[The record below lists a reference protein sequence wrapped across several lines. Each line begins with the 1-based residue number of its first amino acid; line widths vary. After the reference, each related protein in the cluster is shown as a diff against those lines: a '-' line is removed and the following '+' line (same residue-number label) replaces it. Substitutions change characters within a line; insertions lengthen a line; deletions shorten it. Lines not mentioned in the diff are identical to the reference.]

1 MAILAASASILCA
14 KGLLWPPE
22 YFMDG
27 GNFGRAILPLF
38 SQRFCGIVR
47 GKGTFPGRGIKWLQR
62 AGSLRSRRYGR

>member
-1 MAILAASASILCA
+1 MAIVPASAGIRCA
-14 KGLLWPPE
+14 QGLSPPE

-27 GNFGRAILPLF
+27 GNFGRGILPLF
-38 SQRFCGIVR
+38 SQWFCGIVR